1 MNLNPSYKHYLLYLL
16 LGVFCL
22 GCYSFNPK
30 SAQSSMI
37 ILSAILEKDEPI
49 INEFWDAKF
58 DNVTLRKGDVSISY
72 SEKSDHYFYF
82 SNLTPGQYELGE
94 LIHLIQKGNGGNAFA
109 STKSLSSIKPPL
121 TREDRMLTYVNLE
134 PGSVVFMGE
143 VYVKADLKLKGD
155 IEIKAKLNKDISA
168 EKRAIDYFLKN
179 FPRSGWAELL
189 KERKKNL
196 STITIQ

>member
-1 MNLNPSYKHYLLYLL
+1 MSLL
-16 LGVFCL
+16 LL
-22 GCYSFNPK
+22 ISTLSCYSFNPK

-49 INEFWDAKF
+49 INEFWEAKF
-58 DNVTLRKGDVSISY
+58 DNVTIRKGDSSISY

-82 SNLTPGQYELGE
+82 TNLTPGQYELGE
-94 LIHLIQKGNGGNAFA
+94 LTHLIQKGNGGNSFA
-109 STKSLSSIKPPL
+109 SSKSLSSIKPPL
-121 TREDRMLTYVNLE
+121 TREDRKLTYVNLE

-143 VYVKADLKLKGD
+143 IYVKADLKLKGD
-155 IEIKAKLNKDISA
+155 IEIQAKLNKEISA

-179 FPRSGWAELL
+179 FPRSGWADLL

-196 STITIQ
+196 STIILQ